1 MKIPDNMTEQE
12 VIDTISR
19 VSRHLAP
26 KFVFASYDIEDIFQ
40 EAFIIGI
47 EGLDKYDETR
57 PLSNFMFTHISN
69 RLKNF
74 KRNNYYRL
82 DIGSAQTIQ
91 DRKKSLL
98 EPLDIDGLFSICTQD
113 ETLNAAHLEEVRKLI
128 DENLPARYRRDY
140 LKLTTNSP
148 MPKGR
153 KAIIIRIIQ
162 QIIETGEIN
171 EETLEDDEQ

>member
-1 MKIPDNMTEQE
+1 MTEQE
-12 VIDTISR
+12 VVDTITKIA
-19 VSRHLAP
+19 RHLAP
-26 KFVFASYDIEDIFQ
+26 KFIFASYDVDDIFQ

-47 EGLDKYDETR
+47 DGLDKYDEKR

-82 DIGSAQTIQ
+82 DVGKAQTIQ

-98 EPLDIDGLFSICTQD
+98 EPFDIDGLCAIHSPDDTVN
-113 ETLNAAHLEEVRKLI
+113 NALLTEVLTLI
-128 DENLPARYRRDY
+128 DEKLPSKYRRDY

-148 MPKGR
+148 LPKGR
-153 KAIIIRIIQ
+153 KAIIIKIIK
-162 QIIETGEIN
+162 QILEFGDVVEDED
-171 EETLEDDEQ
+171 EEG

>member
-1 MKIPDNMTEQE
+1 MTQQE
-12 VIDTISR
+12 VVDCISR
-19 VSRHLAP
+19 VARHLAP

-47 EGLDKYDETR
+47 EGLDKYDESR
-57 PLSNFMFTHISN
+57 PLSKFMFTHISN

-82 DIGSAQTIQ
+82 DVGSAQTIQ

-98 EPLDIDGLFSICTQD
+98 EPLDIHGLYSICTPD
-113 ETLNAAHLEEVRKLI
+113 ETTDTAYIIEMRNLI
-128 DENLPARYRRDY
+128 DEKLPAKYRRDY

-153 KAIIIRIIQ
+153 KAMIIKIIQ
-162 QIIETGEIN
+162 QIIDTGEIN
-171 EETLEDDEQ
+171 EDTIGDEEE